1 VDSYSDLM
9 SDNYRFYQ
17 QKATQAR
24 SRRHTDGPL
33 AKQLQ
38 ELFDVVRW
46 CERVWAIEERIDRE
60 SGRR

>member
-1 VDSYSDLM
+1 M
-9 SDNYRFYQ
+9 SENYRLYP
-17 QKATQAR
+17 QKQTAAR
-24 SRRHTDGPL
+24 SRRRNDGSL

-38 ELFDVVRW
+38 ELFDTVRW